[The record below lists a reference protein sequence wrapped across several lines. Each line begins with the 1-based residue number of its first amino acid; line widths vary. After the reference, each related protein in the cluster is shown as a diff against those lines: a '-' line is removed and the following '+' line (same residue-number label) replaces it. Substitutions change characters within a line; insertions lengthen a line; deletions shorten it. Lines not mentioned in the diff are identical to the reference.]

1 MSTLMGKTVANTYIN
16 LLQIGDDNQGISS
29 TIKKIETGNGA
40 ETALGLSI
48 DKIQVSG
55 DILPSDHNT
64 IDIGETGSGFKS
76 VWIGDLNFSI
86 EDVQEVKS
94 ARAGKYALAAQGINA
109 DNAVQRG
116 ENIDWSMVITTPTTL
131 GGYGITDAATF
142 TQGVK
147 ADSALQPGGV
157 HFTNDVVT
165 HPTTLGGYGITDAAT
180 FDQGVKAD
188 SALQPGEAA
197 TLQQGIL
204 ADNSAQINSSVTF
217 NDIELAG
224 TLKGPAT
231 LTLDPA
237 VHGDV
242 SGKVLILGD
251 LQVDGT
257 TTTINSVSVSTADKQ
272 LILSQGATDAAS
284 SNGSGVIVEGSDASL
299 TYQAGSDSW
308 SFNKPVSNIISK
320 DTLTIGSDAS
330 NSGLKIHNSDN
341 LAGFEGIMSIE
352 PRDVPVTQIGE
363 TVEFITHFKNKYD
376 LDGDGEVVG
385 TARHFVS
392 IEDSLC
398 IGNTH
403 LGNNYKLN
411 ITGDGYID
419 GSLIFDTSSTDD
431 TILSFEYNSTPV
443 GYIRRTATS
452 TSYLTTSDYRLKENV
467 TPITDAIARI
477 KQLPAYKFNF
487 KSDKNTTVDGF
498 LAHEVQNVVP
508 EAVSGEKDGT
518 EYQGIDQSKLVPL
531 LVAAIKEQQN
541 VIDQLKSRID
551 ALESS

>member
-1 MSTLMGKTVANTYIN
+1 MGKTVADTYIN
-16 LLQIGDDNQGISS
+16 LLQIGNNNQGVDS
-29 TIKKIETGNGA
+29 TIRKVETGNGT
-40 ETALGLSI
+40 ESALGLST
-48 DKIQVSG
+48 DKIQTSG
-55 DILPSDHNT
+55 NILPLDHNT
-64 IDIGETGSGFKS
+64 IDIGESGSGFKS
-76 VWIGDLNFSI
+76 VWIGDLNFGTD
-86 EDVQEVKS
+86 DVQEVKA

-116 ENIDWSMVITTPTTL
+116 EEINWSLITGTPTTL
-131 GGYGITDAATF
+131 GDYGITDAATF
-142 TQGVK
+142 AQGVK

-157 HFTNDVVT
+157 NFTNDVTT

-197 TLQQGIL
+197 TIQQGTL
-204 ADNSAQINSSVTF
+204 ADNSAQLGSDVTF
-217 NDIELAG
+217 NDVTLAG

-272 LILSQGATDAAS
+272 IILSQGATDAAS
-284 SNGSGVIVEGSDASL
+284 SNGSGVVVEGSNASL
-299 TYQAGSDSW
+299 TYQAAEDSW
-308 SFNKPVSNIISK
+308 SFNKPVLDLVSK
-320 DTLTIGSDAS
+320 DTLTIGSDAT
-330 NSGLKIHNSDN
+330 NSGLKIHNNDIIS
-341 LAGFEGIMSIE
+341 GFEGGISIE
-352 PRDVPVTQIGE
+352 PRDVPTNQINE
-363 TVEFITHFKNKYD
+363 TVEFISHFKNKYD
-376 LDGDGEVVG
+376 LDAGNAVVG
-385 TARHFVS
+385 TARHIVS

-398 IGNTH
+398 IGNTDIS
-403 LGNNYKLN
+403 NYKLN
-411 ITGDGYID
+411 VTGDGYIN
-419 GSLIFDTSSTDD
+419 GSFVFDTSPTND
-431 TILSFEYNSTPV
+431 TLLSFEYNSTPV

-452 TSYLTTSDYRLKENV
+452 TSYLTTSDYRLKENLA
-467 TPITDAIARI
+467 PITDAVTRV
-477 KQLPAYKFNF
+477 KQLPVYKFNF

-498 LAHEVQNVVP
+498 LAHEVQDVVP
-508 EAVSGEKDGT
+508 EAVSGEKDGE

-531 LVAAIKEQQN
+531 LVAAVKEQQD
-541 VIDQLKSRID
+541 VIEQLKSRID